1 MTENDNSVNIAPA
14 HGRDAYHH
22 GDLRSALIEAG
33 MHALS
38 THSTDALSLR
48 ALAREVG
55 VSATAV
61 YRHFPDK
68 DALLAALA
76 LTGFDQLAAAQQAAS
91 RAASGQG
98 ALAAFSASGAAYVR
112 FAIINPE
119 LFRLMWKAA
128 PRGDQ
133 LHLPIDEAH
142 PAMANLR
149 RTVEDVAPPGSSE
162 DDKRATALRCWGLVH
177 GLATLSLDGQID
189 LDDDMIGR
197 VIVGLTGGP
206 QT

>member
-38 THSTDALSLR
+38 THSADALSLR

-61 YRHFPDK
+61 YRHFPDR
-68 DALLAALA
+68 DALLVALA

-91 RAASGQG
+91 RAASGKVRWQHFPQ
-98 ALAAFSASGAAYVR
+98 AVLPMCVLPSSIRSCSG
-112 FAIINPE
+112 
-119 LFRLMWKAA
+119 
-128 PRGDQ
+128 
-133 LHLPIDEAH
+133 
-142 PAMANLR
+142 
-149 RTVEDVAPPGSSE
+149 
-162 DDKRATALRCWGLVH
+162 
-177 GLATLSLDGQID
+177 
-189 LDDDMIGR
+189 
-197 VIVGLTGGP
+197 
-206 QT
+206 

>member
-1 MTENDNSVNIAPA
+1 MTADGNSVNMAA
-14 HGRDAYHH
+14 TMRDAYHH
-22 GDLRSALIEAG
+22 GDLRSALIDAG
-33 MHALS
+33 MRALAADS
-38 THSTDALSLR
+38 ADALSLR
-48 ALAREVG
+48 ALAREAG

-61 YRHFPDK
+61 YRHFPEK

-112 FAIINPE
+112 FAVINPE

-133 LHLPIDEAH
+133 LDLPIDEAH
-142 PAMANLR
+142 PAMADLR
-149 RTVEDVAPPGSSE
+149 RAVEDMAPPGASE

-177 GLATLSLDGQID
+177 GLATLALDGQID
-189 LDDDMIGR
+189 LDDDMINR
-197 VIVGLTGGP
+197 VIGGLAAGMRI
-206 QT
+206 